1 MELTSDKSCCSAGNN
16 QVDGAKGKRPVSG
29 RYPGPSHAREGAAMG
44 PSKPSRTS
52 AMTGECANEAG
63 DKRYLM
69 QDKDV
74 VQDKLKQREEAW
86 SVVRGQ
92 S

>member
-1 MELTSDKSCCSAGNN
+1 
-16 QVDGAKGKRPVSG
+16 
-29 RYPGPSHAREGAAMG
+29 MG

-86 SVVRGQ
+86 SVFRGQ